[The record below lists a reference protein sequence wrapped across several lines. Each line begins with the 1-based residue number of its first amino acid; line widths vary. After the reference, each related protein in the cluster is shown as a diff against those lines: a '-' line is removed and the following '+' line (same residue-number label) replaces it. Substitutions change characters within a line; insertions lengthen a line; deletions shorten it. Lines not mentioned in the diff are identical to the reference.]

1 MNQESYQSD
10 KHSATSHRIFPLNN
24 SLFAVRSWC
33 PKHEDAMFFRTKTSG
48 PRSYLQIVE
57 NRWED
62 GRPRQRVIAT
72 LGRLDQ
78 LQQSGQLDALLVSGA
93 RLTQSVLLLSAHAQG
108 QLPTIT
114 TRRIGPALVFE
125 RLWRETGCQP
135 ASEQLLHGRRFEC
148 DVERAAFLT
157 VLHRLCAPGSDRAA
171 DKWRTDYQ
179 IEGCDGVQLHHLYRV
194 MAWLGEELPQDQQQ
208 GKTPFAPRCIKDRIE
223 EELFAHRR
231 DLFTDLQLV
240 FFDTTTLY
248 FEGDGGDD
256 LGQRG
261 FSKDHR
267 PDLYQMVVGA
277 VLDGQGRPICCELWP
292 GNTTDVTTL
301 IPVVDRL
308 RSRFGVRRICIVADR
323 GMISQE
329 TIAALEQPGRNWQY
343 ILGARM
349 RSQNEVK
356 DEVLSRAGRYRVVH
370 PPRVQSDDP
379 SPLKVKEVWVDD
391 RRYIVCLNEDEARRD
406 AADREAIVA
415 ALREQLRR
423 GDKALVGNKG
433 YRRYRGG
440 GGPDHFQVDEAKIAE
455 DARYDGK
462 WVLRTNTD
470 LDSAEVAL
478 QSKQLSMV
486 EQRFRSCKAL
496 LQTRP
501 IYHRCDETIRGHV
514 FCSFL
519 ALVLRQE
526 LQARLEE
533 RGHAFEWADVIA
545 DLDRLQMVEVEQ
557 EGKRFLLRSDVQG
570 TCGKVFQT
578 VGVAIPP
585 TVQQAS
591 PTAPGGDTAHSATP
605 PD

>member
-1 MNQESYQSD
+1 
-10 KHSATSHRIFPLNN
+10 
-24 SLFAVRSWC
+24 
-33 PKHEDAMFFRTKTSG
+33 MFFRTKTSG

-93 RLTQSVLLLSAHAQG
+93 RLAQSVLLLSAHAKG

-114 TRRIGPALVFE
+114 TRRIGPALIFE
-125 RLWRETGCQP
+125 RLWRETGCQRVI
-135 ASEQLLHGRRFEC
+135 EQLLDGRRFEF
-148 DVERAAFLT
+148 DVERAVFLT
-157 VLHRLCAPGSDRAA
+157 VLHRLFAPGSDRAA
-171 DKWRTDYQ
+171 DKWRADYQ
-179 IEGCDGVQLHHLYRV
+179 IDGCELLQLYHLYRA
-194 MAWLGEELPQDQQQ
+194 MAWLGEELPDGQQKD
-208 GKTPFAPRCIKDRIE
+208 KTPFAPRCVKDRIE
-223 EELFAHRR
+223 EALFAHRR

-240 FFDTTTLY
+240 FFDTTSIY
-248 FEGDGGDD
+248 FEGNGGEDI
-256 LGQRG
+256 GQRG

-308 RSRFGVRRICIVADR
+308 RSRFGVRRVGIVADR

-329 TIAALEQPGRNWQY
+329 TIAALEQDERGWQY

-349 RSQNEVK
+349 RSQHEVK

-370 PPRVQSDDP
+370 PKRVQSDDP
-379 SPLKVKEVWVDD
+379 SPLKVKEVWVGDH
-391 RRYIVCLNEDEARRD
+391 RYVVCLNEDEARKD

-415 ALREQLRR
+415 ALREQLHS
-423 GDKALVGNKG
+423 GDKSLVGNKG
-433 YRRYRGG
+433 YRRYLGG
-440 GGPDHFQVDEAKIAE
+440 GGPDHFRIDEAKVAE

-462 WVLRTNTD
+462 WVLRTNTE
-470 LDSAEVAL
+470 LDSADVAL
-478 QSKQLSMV
+478 QYKQLWMV
-486 EQRFRSCKAL
+486 EQWFRSCKSL

-501 IYHRCDETIRGHV
+501 IYHKRDETIRGHV

-526 LQARLEE
+526 LQSRLEE
-533 RGHAFEWADVIA
+533 RGHDLEWADVIG

-557 EGKRFLLRSDVQG
+557 DGKRFLLRSEVQG
-570 TCGKVFQT
+570 SCGQVFQT
-578 VGVAIPP
+578 AGVAIPP
-585 TVQQAS
+585 TVQQAPPTS
-591 PTAPGGDTAHSATP
+591 PGQDAAHSATP
-605 PD
+605 SG